1 MSTSA
6 HSRESGNP
14 VLGPRLRGDER
25 VELPGARRRLAGFA
39 RTLRDNGFRVGLAE
53 TSDALSVLASP
64 AAAHPASLKSALRA
78 LFCATHSDWQRFD
91 EMFDAY
97 WRGAGM
103 RQRQILAGSPQAGHA
118 LPKKLAEAHVPEEA
132 HGLPDRLE
140 RRNDGGVD
148 AAGEGRGRREGAS
161 SAERLSATDLRD
173 IVDPAE
179 IAATHALAARLARS
193 MRARLVRREQ
203 VRRRG
208 RRLDLRRSIHRNVSH
223 GGTLIELAW
232 RRRKIKPL
240 RLVVLLDASGSMNL
254 YTAFFVRFLHGV
266 VDAFREAEAF
276 VFHTRLAHVSPSLR
290 DRDVTRAVE
299 KLALIAQGI
308 GGGTRIGESLATFN
322 RWHARRVINSRT
334 AIMIVSDG
342 YDTGAPGQLGEEM
355 RRLRRRCRKIVW
367 LNPLIGWRDYS
378 PQARGM
384 QAALPYVDLFAP
396 AHNLESLA
404 ALEPYL
410 ARI

>member
-1 MSTSA
+1 MTA
-6 HSRESGNP
+6 ALPPATRSRENGEP
-14 VLGPRLRGDER
+14 APDTG
-25 VELPGARRRLAGFA
+25 ELARRRLAGFA

-53 TSDALSVLASP
+53 TRDALAVLASP
-64 AAAHPASLKSALRA
+64 AALRPVALKPALRA
-78 LFCATHSDWQRFD
+78 LFCATRSDWQRFD
-91 EMFDAY
+91 EIFDAF
-97 WRGAGM
+97 WRGHGM
-103 RQRQILAGSPQAGHA
+103 RQRQVLSGSPPEGAAAGRRIAQARVPQDA
-118 LPKKLAEAHVPEEA
+118 L
-132 HGLPDRLE
+132 GLPHHVE
-140 RRNDGGVD
+140 RRNDSDGET
-148 AAGEGRGRREGAS
+148 AADGRGRREGAS
-161 SAERLSATDLRD
+161 RVEALITTDLRH
-173 IVDPAE
+173 IVDPE
-179 IAATHALAARLARS
+179 DVAATHALAARLARV

-208 RRLDLRRSIHRNVSH
+208 RRLDLRRTIHRNVSH
-223 GGTLIELAW
+223 GGTPVELAW

-240 RLVVLLDASGSMNL
+240 RLVVLLDASGSMSL

-266 VDAFREAEAF
+266 VDSFREAEAF

-290 DRDVTRAVE
+290 DRDVTRAVD
-299 KLALIAQGI
+299 KLALMAQGI

-334 AIMIVSDG
+334 AVMIVSDG
-342 YDTGAPGQLGEEM
+342 YDTGEPGRLAEEM
-355 RRLRRRCRKIVW
+355 RRLRRRCRKIIW

-384 QAALPYVDLFAP
+384 QAALPHVDLFAP

-404 ALEPYL
+404 ALEPFL